1 VQSPSTNQR
10 HVDRFD
16 ASRSRASSRE
26 TGELSRLF
34 FCRLRVA
41 LSAAHTLDDVAAL
54 IDALSPIL
62 RKVRTEA
69 MLDEE
74 GLSRTSPP
82 PASSL
87 AVPFPV
93 TEQRGD
99 YALLNIQLPPEPSLK
114 IAGSDSLSERLDD
127 SRKAQLAASAGETV
141 GRCQVHESTEGKRE
155 SVSPLRPK
163 AWVQVEVQKET
174 EPQHQDVD
182 LGLAASTVTLEATQ
196 VSSRIETLMRRSRL

>member
-1 VQSPSTNQR
+1 MQ
-10 HVDRFD
+10 
-16 ASRSRASSRE
+16 AALLE

-34 FCRLRVA
+34 VCRLRVA

-69 MLDEE
+69 MLDKG

-93 TEQRGD
+93 TERRGD
-99 YALLNIQLPPEPSLK
+99 HALNIQLPPQPSLK
-114 IAGSDSLSERLDD
+114 IAGSDSLSKRLDD
-127 SRKAQLAASAGETV
+127 SRKAQHAACAG
-141 GRCQVHESTEGKRE
+141 GCHVHELTEGKRE
-155 SVSPLRPK
+155 NVSPLRPE
-163 AWVQVEVQKET
+163 AWVQLEIQRET
-174 EPQHQDVD
+174 EPQRQVGD

-196 VSSRIETLMRRSRL
+196 VSSRIGTSMRRSRL